1 MRVNNEYYKY
11 PKYSITIFSSILKVF
26 EALDM
31 DCKDVKATKKSEKPS
46 EEEIELIP
54 YGQKMPDFNSLED
67 NKKKNPPILPPHLLQ
82 VL

>member
-1 MRVNNEYYKY
+1 
-11 PKYSITIFSSILKVF
+11 
-26 EALDM
+26 M

-82 VL
+82 VLRIYSSSVYNNGPNVLRIRARSG